1 MANKNQ
7 TTPQASFSF
16 DALMR
21 ALRYM
26 LKNYGALFYFVVV
39 CIAVSAYAINRS
51 MLFTQVLIDN
61 YIEPMLTSGSTDF
74 SGLAG
79 EIARLAFLL
88 VVGILASYGF
98 NRAHGH
104 HRPGHYEETDKLGA
118 GPNLSPERDGERV
131 ARKLGGKLHA
141 HGARKVGR
149 DGQPQAAALGTAS
162 GIGLVEAVEQ
172 PVRIDSG
179 RVFHGVG
186 YAQEDPTVF

>member
-7 TTPQASFSF
+7 TAPQASFSF

-26 LKNYGALFYFVVV
+26 LKNYGALFCFVVV

-51 MLFTQVLIDN
+51 MLFTQIMIDDH
-61 YIEPMLTSGSTDF
+61 IEPMLASGSTDF

-79 EIARLAFLL
+79 EIMKLGVIL

-98 NRAHGH
+98 NRLMVTIGQ
-104 HRPGHYEETDKLGA
+104 GDKLGA
-118 GPNLSPERDGERV
+118 GPNLSPERDCERV
-131 ARKLGGKLHA
+131 IRELGGKLHA

-149 DGQPQAAALGTAS
+149 DGQPQTAALGTAS

-179 RVFHGVG
+179 RVFHGIG
-186 YAQEDPTVF
+186 YAQEDPAVF